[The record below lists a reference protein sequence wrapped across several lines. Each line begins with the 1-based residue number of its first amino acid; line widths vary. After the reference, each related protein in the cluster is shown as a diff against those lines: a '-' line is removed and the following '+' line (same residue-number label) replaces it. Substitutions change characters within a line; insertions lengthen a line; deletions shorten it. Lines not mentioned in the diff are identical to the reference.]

1 MRDNLRLY
9 HMMFR
14 QLRHWLPGERVT
26 RQRNLA
32 LLVVGL
38 FLAGSVHL
46 PLIGRKLPG
55 SAKKWSRGTRLR
67 PSLGNPGVTA
77 RTYYEPLLPSLLRPV
92 VGQHLVATVAI
103 TAVEPWHG
111 A

>member
-55 SAKKWSRGTRLR
+55 SA
-67 PSLGNPGVTA
+67 
-77 RTYYEPLLPSLLRPV
+77 
-92 VGQHLVATVAI
+92 
-103 TAVEPWHG
+103 
-111 A
+111 